1 MASDKAPAFQFY
13 AKEFLADAN
22 QAGMSLQE
30 AGAYVRL
37 MCVEWNEAGKGI
49 PDSAVKC
56 ARMVGATD
64 GHMKKMWPTLRRC
77 FREHG
82 SETGMLIHP
91 RLEKEREKQES
102 YRRRQSD
109 KGRAS
114 ATARATGAQ
123 PDGNHGPTAVQPD
136 GNQIATLRSPISNL
150 QSPKNKKEPSSPKE
164 PANPQVAEFLKWF
177 PEEYK
182 RRRHGADCLI
192 VHERDGALVKKLLK
206 TTTFERLQNLSRVML
221 SDKCE
226 EKFITETGR
235 DIGILSMKFNWLSDR
250 LAAFEATRG
259 ATS

>member
-1 MASDKAPAFQFY
+1 MAQEKAPAFQFY

-64 GHMKKMWPTLRRC
+64 GHMKKMWVTLRRC

-82 SETGMLIHP
+82 SEAGMLIHP

-114 ATARATGAQ
+114 AAARSAGPQ
-123 PDGNHGPTAVQPD
+123 PEGNHGSTAVQPKS
-136 GNQIATLRSPISNL
+136 NQRATLLSPISDL
-150 QSPKNKKEPSSPKE
+150 QSPIKNKKEPSPKE

-192 VHERDGALVKKLLK
+192 FHDRDGAIVKRLLK
-206 TTTFERLQNLSRVML
+206 TTTYERLQNLARVML

-235 DIGILSMKFNWLSDR
+235 DIGILSTKFNWLSDR
-250 LAAFEATRG
+250 LASFEASR
-259 ATS
+259 AASA